1 LIRFTKTKEGKVTK
15 KLLILLALI
24 AAVAMIATPAM
35 AKKTTIKCQQCYS
48 SKLPGL
54 GTAMVWMANM
64 VKEASDEQMKIKIYE
79 PGKLVKCFEVL
90 DAVSRGQI
98 DAGFAGAGFWAGKL
112 PAAPIFSS
120 IPFGPEATE
129 YLAWMYYGGGLKLA
143 QEMYDKA
150 GYNVVVLPSSILVPE
165 TSGWFTKPIK
175 SLDDL
180 KGMKMRFYGLGGQ
193 AMQKLGMS
201 ITLMPAGELFPA
213 LEKKVIDAT
222 EFSMPSIDRK
232 LGFYKLAKY
241 NYFPGWHQQATII
254 DFLIN
259 KKKWNKLGK
268 AKQAFLKMAA
278 MASMTNSLAELEAE
292 QGRIIKENEEKLGV
306 KSMYWSPEMLD
317 AFKAKW
323 QEVAAE
329 QSAKDPMFKKVLDNL
344 QAFRAEYKYWGSK
357 GFLPRNCK

>member
-1 LIRFTKTKEGKVTK
+1 MFFNLKERKVK
-15 KLLILLALI
+15 RLLLVVLALMLAVALI
-24 AAVAMIATPAM
+24 AAPAM
-35 AKKTTIKCQQCYS
+35 AKKVNIKCQQCYS

-54 GTAMVWMANM
+54 GTGLVWMSKM
-64 VKEASDEQMKIKIYE
+64 VKEASDGNMNIKIYE

-98 DAGFAGAGFWAGKL
+98 DAGWAGCWL
-112 PAAPIFSS
+112 LGRQAARRPDLLLHSLR
-120 IPFGPEATE
+120 PRGHRVFGLDVLWQRPEA
-129 YLAWMYYGGGLKLA
+129 GPG
-143 QEMYDKA
+143 
-150 GYNVVVLPSSILVPE
+150 NVRQGRVQRCGSALRHSGPRDQWLVHQAPSRALE
-165 TSGWFTKPIK
+165 
-175 SLDDL
+175 DL

-254 DFLIN
+254 DLLIN
-259 KKKWNKLGK
+259 KKKWNKLSKGQ
-268 AKQAFLKMAA
+268 QAFLKMAS
-278 MASMTNSLAELEAE
+278 MASITNSIAELESE
-292 QGRIIKENEEKLGV
+292 QGRIIKENEEKMGV
-306 KSMYWSPEMLD
+306 NSMYWSQEMLD
-317 AFKAKW
+317 TFKEKW
-323 QEVAAE
+323 HEVAAE
-329 QSAKDPMFKKVLDNL
+329 QSSKDPMFKKVLDDL
-344 QAFRAEYKYWGSK
+344 QNFRSEYKYWGTK